1 MWADIV
7 VFDPALFQDTATYQD
22 PRQFSPGLITVLIN
36 GEIVL
41 DQGRYTGQKPG
52 RVLYGPAK
60 HGMKS

>member
-1 MWADIV
+1 ADIV
-7 VFDPALFQDTATYQD
+7 IFDPTLVQDTATYQN

-41 DQGRYTGQKPG
+41 DKGRCTGQKPG

-60 HGMKS
+60 RGIKS